1 MVLPLR
7 PAERHWYVIW
17 CLSQETNSS
26 HTCYCWL
33 WWRCQYNASPS
44 IHSHHVWLLL
54 AHRLIFD
61 PGQRAG
67 ILEEITLLNGWEI
80 PMSQISHSGFSPI
93 YIFLPVLDSLVDQLL
108 LAINWPKTKIFE
120 QQLVVS
126 CQRNIGRFIA
136 RQLMMLWVAMAMFC
150 LNPPPLVL
158 GRWRITVLRWQ
169 EVIAIVTGRREV
181 IGFWR
186 QNLLQEIRLA
196 FNLGLFG
203 WVWEVNKHKC

>member
-136 RQLMMLWVAMAMFC
+136 RQLMMLWVAIAMFC
-150 LNPPPLVL
+150 LNPPWYLEGGGSLSLGDKKSLPLSL
-158 GRWRITVLRWQ
+158 GGEKSSASGDKTFS
-169 EVIAIVTGRREV
+169 RRYAWPS
-181 IGFWR
+181 I
-186 QNLLQEIRLA
+186 
-196 FNLGLFG
+196 
-203 WVWEVNKHKC
+203 